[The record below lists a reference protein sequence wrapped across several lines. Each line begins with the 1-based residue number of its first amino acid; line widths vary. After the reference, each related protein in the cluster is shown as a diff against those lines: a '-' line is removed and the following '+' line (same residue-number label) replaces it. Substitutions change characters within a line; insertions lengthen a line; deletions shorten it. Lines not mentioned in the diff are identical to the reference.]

1 MEEIWKDIKGYEGLY
16 QASNL
21 GHIRSIGYRQSSRVK
36 NKDYYILSPGRDTSG
51 YLNCVLFK
59 NKIRK
64 SYKVHRLIA
73 QTFIDNPFN
82 YTDVNHKNE
91 IKDDNRIEN
100 LEWVTH
106 KYNMNYG
113 TFRERMKEKTRSINK
128 HVIQFDL
135 SGNMIKEWTSI
146 REAAINNN
154 ISVGNII
161 NCCKGRCKTCG
172 GYIWKY
178 NIQCVDKV
186 S

>member
-21 GHIRSIGYRQSSRVK
+21 GHIRSIGYKQSSRGYK
-36 NKDYYILSPGRDTSG
+36 KEFYILNPGRDSSG

-106 KYNMNYG
+106 EQNMKYG
-113 TFRERMKEKTRSINK
+113 TIRDRMK
-128 HVIQFDL
+128 
-135 SGNMIKEWTSI
+135 
-146 REAAINNN
+146 
-154 ISVGNII
+154 
-161 NCCKGRCKTCG
+161 
-172 GYIWKY
+172 
-178 NIQCVDKV
+178 
-186 S
+186 

>member
-21 GHIRSIGYRQSSRVK
+21 GHIRSVGYRQSSRGR
-36 NKDYYILSPGRDTSG
+36 NKDYYILNPGRDTSG

-106 KYNMNYG
+106 EQNMRYG
-113 TFRERMKEKTRSINK
+113 TIRDRMKQKMQSISK
-128 HVIQFDL
+128 QVIQYDL
-135 SGNMIKEWTSI
+135 FGNKIKEWDSI
-146 REAAINNN
+146 REAARNNRVSGCN
-154 ISVGNII
+154 IS
-161 NCCKGRCKTCG
+161 NCCKGRCKTSG
-172 GYIWKY
+172 GYIWKFK
-178 NIQCVDKV
+178 N
-186 S
+186 